1 MSSNSI
7 QLPPQQPGNGTV
19 QATSKVLA
27 QAAVAKAEE
36 AEFKASLDKLKQ
48 EQQLRKQ
55 QVIDHSPPNPANCTL
70 PVVSVAKGK
79 KLS

>member
-1 MSSNSI
+1 M
-7 QLPPQQPGNGTV
+7 V
-19 QATSKVLA
+19 QAASKVLA

-55 QVIDHSPPNPANCTL
+55 QVR
-70 PVVSVAKGK
+70 
-79 KLS
+79 